1 MLEEQT
7 VLITILREVIASY
20 DRKMETLIKSNNSVL
35 LLNSGAL
42 DSLRDN
48 LEFITEMDLSIAL
61 SVLNELNIKKEEKD
75 KIYNYLD
82 SIKKLLT
89 LNKEE
94 HTTYEITN
102 DQLAYVELFFK
113 KVDELAEKNKQ
124 QHLDNIK
131 KIAKLNSIRSKYS
144 DLLDQI
150 EDSNNKKYISDLNLI
165 SLLLNEYELE
175 EKTKRSI
182 LINIMKYNQKVN

>member
-124 QHLDNIK
+124 QHLDNLK
-131 KIAKLNSIRSKYS
+131 KIAKLNSIRSKYG
-144 DLLDQI
+144 DLLVQI

>member
-7 VLITILREVIASY
+7 VLITILREVIARY

-102 DQLAYVELFFK
+102 DQLAYVELLFK

-124 QHLDNIK
+124 QHLDNLK
-131 KIAKLNSIRSKYS
+131 KIAKLNSIRSKYG

>member
-1 MLEEQT
+1 
-7 VLITILREVIASY
+7 
-20 DRKMETLIKSNNSVL
+20 METLIKSNNSVL

-124 QHLDNIK
+124 QHLDNLK
-131 KIAKLNSIRSKYS
+131 KIAKLNSIRSKYG
-144 DLLDQI
+144 DLLVQI

-175 EKTKRSI
+175 NAFQESIKKMKTA
-182 LINIMKYNQKVN
+182 

>member
-1 MLEEQT
+1 M
-7 VLITILREVIASY
+7 
-20 DRKMETLIKSNNSVL
+20 
-35 LLNSGAL
+35 
-42 DSLRDN
+42 
-48 LEFITEMDLSIAL
+48 
-61 SVLNELNIKKEEKD
+61 
-75 KIYNYLD
+75 
-82 SIKKLLT
+82 
-89 LNKEE
+89 
-94 HTTYEITN
+94 
-102 DQLAYVELFFK
+102 AYVELFFK

-124 QHLDNIK
+124 QHLDNLK
-131 KIAKLNSIRSKYS
+131 KIAKLNSIRSKYG

>member
-1 MLEEQT
+1 
-7 VLITILREVIASY
+7 
-20 DRKMETLIKSNNSVL
+20 
-35 LLNSGAL
+35 
-42 DSLRDN
+42 
-48 LEFITEMDLSIAL
+48 MDLSIAL

-124 QHLDNIK
+124 QHLDNLK
-131 KIAKLNSIRSKYS
+131 KIAKLNSIRSKYG